1 METKNEIIE
10 RISAM
15 FNQGFIDETLD
26 VSEHEIEFG
35 DNGFI
40 QSVSADCAV
49 TDNDVEIDYSDMDA
63 DTLEEIAFA
72 VEGIYDEEKKTF
84 LSCLN

>member
-15 FNQGFIDETLD
+15 FNQGFIDETLN
-26 VSEHEIEFG
+26 VSEYEIEFS

-40 QSVSADCAV
+40 QSVSMDCAV
-49 TDNDVEIDYSDMDA
+49 TDNDIEIDYSDMDI

-84 LSCLN
+84 LSCLD